1 MKKWVFVL
9 ILIVVVGGVGFV
21 CGVGFC
27 RFSVGEAIR
36 DTVVER
42 VVDSVPVVRD
52 SVVVRVVERTLMR
65 AEAESHESESH
76 EAKLRGTVAEDIGDT
91 LRVDG
96 GDSVRVVVPIS
107 QIVYEGEDYKAYVS
121 GFEARLDSIFVDR
134 RTVTVSKSV
143 CRKPPR
149 VSVGIVGGV
158 GYGVM
163 HRQADCFVGV
173 GVSFRLFP

>member
-9 ILIVVVGGVGFV
+9 ILIVVVGGVVFV
-21 CGVGFC
+21 GGVGFC

-65 AEAESHESESH
+65 AEAESHE
-76 EAKLRGTVAEDIGDT
+76 AKLRGTVAEDIGDT
-91 LRVDG
+91 LRRDD
-96 GDSVRVVVPIS
+96 GDSVRVAVPIS
-107 QIVYEGEDYKAYVS
+107 QMIYEGEDYKAYVS

-173 GVSFRLFP
+173 GVSLRLFP

>member
-1 MKKWVFVL
+1 MKKL
-9 ILIVVVGGVGFV
+9 IFSLIVVVVVGFLG
-21 CGVGFC
+21 GVGFC
-27 RFSVGEAIR
+27 RFFVGDVGSVQR

-42 VVDSVPVVRD
+42 IVDSVPVVRD
-52 SVVVRVVERTLMR
+52 SVVVRVVERTFKR
-65 AEAESHESESH
+65 AEAERH

-173 GVSFRLFP
+173 GISLRLFP

>member
-1 MKKWVFVL
+1 MKKWGLVL

-21 CGVGFC
+21 GGVGYCGF
-27 RFSVGEAIR
+27 FVGETIC

-52 SVVVRVVERTLMR
+52 SVVVRVVDRTLMR
-65 AEAESHESESH
+65 AETESHEAENH
-76 EAKLRGTVAEDIGDT
+76 EAKLRGTMAVEKGETVRDDE
-91 LRVDG
+91 

-107 QIVYEGEDYKAYVS
+107 QMVYEGEDYKAYVS

-134 RTVTVSKSV
+134 RTVTISRNV

-158 GYGVM
+158 GYGVL

-173 GVSFRLFP
+173 GVSWRLFP

>member
-9 ILIVVVGGVGFV
+9 ILIVVVGCVGFV
-21 CGVGFC
+21 GGVGFC
-27 RFSVGEAIR
+27 GFSVGEAIR

-42 VVDSVPVVRD
+42 IVDSVPVVRD

-65 AEAESHESESH
+65 AEAESH

-107 QIVYEGEDYKAYVS
+107 QMVYEGEDYKAYVS

-173 GVSFRLFP
+173 GVSLRLFP

>member
-9 ILIVVVGGVGFV
+9 ILIVVVGCVGFV
-21 CGVGFC
+21 GGVGYC
-27 RFSVGEAIR
+27 RFSVGEAVR

-65 AEAESHESESH
+65 AETESHEAQSH
-76 EAKLRGTVAEDIGDT
+76 EAKLRGTVAVEMGETVMDDE
-91 LRVDG
+91 

-107 QIVYEGEDYKAYVS
+107 QMVYEGEDYKAYVS

-134 RTVTVSKSV
+134 RTVTISKSV

-158 GYGVM
+158 GYGVV
-163 HRQADCFVGV
+163 HRQMDCFVGV
-173 GVSFRLFP
+173 GVSWRLFP

>member
-1 MKKWVFVL
+1 MCL
-9 ILIVVVGGVGFV
+9 
-21 CGVGFC
+21 
-27 RFSVGEAIR
+27 S
-36 DTVVER
+36 
-42 VVDSVPVVRD
+42 D
-52 SVVVRVVERTLMR
+52 SVVVRVVERRLMR
-65 AEAESHESESH
+65 AETERHEAESH
-76 EAKLRGTVAEDIGDT
+76 EAKLRGTVAVEMGETVRDDE
-91 LRVDG
+91 

-134 RTVTVSKSV
+134 RTVTISRNV

-158 GYGVM
+158 GYGVL

-173 GVSFRLFP
+173 GVSLRLFP

>member
-1 MKKWVFVL
+1 MKKWVLVL
-9 ILIVVVGGVGFV
+9 FLIVVVGGVGFV

-27 RFSVGEAIR
+27 RFSVGEAVR

-52 SVVVRVVERTLMR
+52 SVVVRVVERTLVR
-65 AEAESHESESH
+65 DEAESH
-76 EAKLRGTVAEDIGDT
+76 EAKLRGTVAEDIGNT
-91 LRVDG
+91 LRG
-96 GDSVRVVVPIS
+96 GSGDSVRVAVPIS
-107 QIVYEGEDYKAYVS
+107 QMVYEGEDYKAYVS

-134 RTVTVSKSV
+134 RTVTVTKSV

-158 GYGVM
+158 GYGVL

-173 GVSFRLFP
+173 GVSWRLFP